1 VHTAGDRDGYY
12 ASYSGTMD
20 DLAATLRKGWF
31 YTGQAPPHTGE
42 PRGTDPAA
50 LEPPRFVFCIQNHDQ
65 VGNRID
71 GARLHH
77 QIDPAAYRALSVL
90 LLLAPHTP
98 LLFMGQE
105 WAAGTPFQFFTDHH
119 AELGRLVTEG
129 RRAEFASFDAFGHR
143 HTAPDPQA
151 RGTFESSRLQW
162 SERGGP
168 AHAGVLTL
176 YERLLRLRR
185 THPAL
190 HSSRRQDFDVR
201 AMDSHTVLMW
211 RSSPEGD
218 KHLIVIVRLSGDGS
232 ARMGIEGAGDVL
244 LTTEDAGIVESP
256 RPIQIEGATSLKFV
270 RPGAIVLSVAGNRPI
285 QFVNS

>member
-20 DLAATLRKGWF
+20 DLAATLRQGWF

-42 PRGTDPAA
+42 PRGTDPTAH
-50 LEPPRFVFCIQNHDQ
+50 EPPRFVFCIQNHDQ

-77 QIDPAAYRALSVL
+77 QIDLAAYRALSVL

-119 AELGRLVTEG
+119 PELGRLITAG

-143 HTAPDPQA
+143 HSAPDPQA
-151 RGTFESSRLQW
+151 RDTFERSRLQW

-185 THPAL
+185 SHPAL
-190 HSSRRQDFDVR
+190 QSSRRQDFDVR
-201 AMDSHTVLMW
+201 AIDDHTLSLR
-211 RSSPEGD
+211 RSSPDRETQ
-218 KHLIVIVRLSGDGS
+218 LMAIVRLSGDGPAS
-232 ARMGIEGAGDVL
+232 IPIDVIADDVL
-244 LTTEDAGIVESP
+244 LTTEDFGIVDTP
-256 RPIQIEGATSLKFV
+256 RPIRIERATSTVEFA
-270 RPGAIVLSVAGNRPI
+270 RPGGIVLTNTQSASP
-285 QFVNS
+285 Q